1 MPAFD
6 PVHES
11 FEAVCYLDDA
21 ATDQKNV
28 DHAVL
33 GGVVFNQSGFSEFD
47 EHWTDLMH
55 RYGITQPFHMREL
68 TRHGRLSHISGCR
81 RWCLLTEVMGAINFF
96 KLYTVAISLNNREH
110 EQQLSDK
117 LQAAMRVYRLA
128 FMAVVV
134 VNVQT
139 AESKDYHEPIAYVLD
154 SGTRY
159 RGRVLE
165 THASMQ
171 GDHEHAGWQVGPIR
185 FESDTF
191 LTALQ
196 AADVVAWTK
205 RRLDSGLGLPEDFEP
220 LRDLF
225 TENYVTAVV
234 TESLL
239 RDMKERLDRYLTD
252 NGWPAERPK

>member
-1 MPAFD
+1 
-6 PVHES
+6 
-11 FEAVCYLDDA
+11 
-21 ATDQKNV
+21 
-28 DHAVL
+28 
-33 GGVVFNQSGFSEFD
+33 
-47 EHWTDLMH
+47 
-55 RYGITQPFHMREL
+55 
-68 TRHGRLSHISGCR
+68 
-81 RWCLLTEVMGAINFF
+81 MGAINFF
-96 KLYTVAISLNNREH
+96 NLYNVAISLNNREH

-117 LQAAMRVYRLA
+117 LQAAMRVYRLV

-134 VNVQT
+134 ANLKT
-139 AESKDYHEPIAYVLD
+139 AEAKGYRKPIACVLD

-159 RGRVLE
+159 RGQVLE

-171 GDHEHAGWQVGPIR
+171 CDRERAGWQVGPLR

-196 AADVVAWTK
+196 AADVVAWTR

-239 RDMKERLDRYLTD
+239 RDTNERLDRYLTD
-252 NGWPAERPK
+252 TGWPAERPK